1 LVSEEFYLTF
11 FFVFD
16 ATFIERGQSNMTLR
30 RANSETALI
39 KVEDSLGFSLVRAPL
54 YCWLMILLQDKGKV
68 TSDFWGQPCKVM
80 KADQYVAI
88 AASLLTAAVSQCS
101 DI

>member
-1 LVSEEFYLTF
+1 MTF
-11 FFVFD
+11 FFLLD
-16 ATFIERGQSNMTLR
+16 ATFIDRGQSNMTLSK
-30 RANSETALI
+30 ANSEKALI
-39 KVEDSLGFSLVRAPL
+39 KVEDSLGFSLVRAPPL
-54 YCWLMILLQDKGKV
+54 LCWLMILLQDKGKV

-88 AASLLTAAVSQCS
+88 AASLLTAAVSLSS